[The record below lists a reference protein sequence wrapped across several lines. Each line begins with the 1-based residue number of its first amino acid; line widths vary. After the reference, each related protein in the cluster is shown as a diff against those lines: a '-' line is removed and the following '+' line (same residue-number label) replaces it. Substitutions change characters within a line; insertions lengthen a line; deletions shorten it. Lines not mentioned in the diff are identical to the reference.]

1 MKKYLLL
8 RIGSALVTLW
18 LMSVLVFV
26 SVRLIGDP
34 THLLLPP
41 EATAQD
47 REVLREQMGLNKPVL
62 LQYGIYAGNLL
73 RGDVG
78 ASFITGQPALEVLLP
93 RVVPSILLA
102 GTALLLSVVFG
113 VPAGIAAAQRPRG
126 NLARVADGIAALGLA
141 APAFLVA
148 LLLIR
153 WLSVD
158 LRWLPTNG
166 YGSLAHLVI
175 PALSLSLYSTA
186 ALYKLTQSTMAD
198 ILRADFIRFARIKGI
213 SQRAV
218 IFKHALKN
226 ASLPIL
232 TFTASQF
239 GLLIAGA
246 VSVEVIFGWP
256 GIGGAMVDAISQFD
270 YSVIQAVALVVVL
283 LFVLINLIVDVLYG
297 WLDPRIRLAN

>member
-1 MKKYLLL
+1 MKKYFLL
-8 RIGSALVTLW
+8 RIGSALVTVW
-18 LMSVLVFV
+18 LMSILVFV

-47 REVLREQMGLNKPVL
+47 RQVLREQMGLTKPL
-62 LQYGIYAGNLL
+62 PLQYLIYVGNLL
-73 RGDVG
+73 QGDVG
-78 ASFITGQPALEVLLP
+78 KSFITGQPAMVVLGP
-93 RVVPSILLA
+93 RIMPSMLLA
-102 GTALLLSVVFG
+102 GSALFLSLLFG
-113 VPAGIAAAQRPRG
+113 VPGGIAAAQNPRG
-126 NLARVADGIAALGLA
+126 KAARFGDLLATLGLA
-141 APAFLVA
+141 APAFFIA

-153 WLSVD
+153 CLSVD

-166 YGSLAHLVI
+166 YGSFAHLII

-186 ALYKLTQSTMAD
+186 ALYKLTQSTMGE
-198 ILRADFIRFARIKGI
+198 ILQSDFIRFARIKGI
-213 SQRAV
+213 SPRSV

-232 TFTASQF
+232 TFSASQF

-270 YSVIQAVALVVVL
+270 YTVIQAVALVVVL
-283 LFVLINLIVDVLYG
+283 LFVIINLIVDVLYG

>member
-1 MKKYLLL
+1 MKKYFLL
-8 RIGSALVTLW
+8 RIGSALVTVW

-26 SVRLIGDP
+26 SVRMIGDP

-41 EATAQD
+41 EATAED
-47 REVLREQMGLNKPVL
+47 REVLREQMGLTKPL
-62 LQYGIYAGNLL
+62 PLQYVIYVGNLL
-73 RGDVG
+73 QGDVG
-78 ASFITGQPALEVLLP
+78 KSFITGQPAMAVLGP
-93 RVVPSILLA
+93 RVMPSLLLA
-102 GTALLLSVVFG
+102 GSALFLSLLFG
-113 VPAGIAAAQRPRG
+113 VPGGIAAARNPKGKAARIG
-126 NLARVADGIAALGLA
+126 DLLATLGLA
-141 APAFLVA
+141 APAFFIA

-153 WLSVD
+153 WFSVD

-166 YGSLAHLVI
+166 YGSFAHLII

-186 ALYKLTQSTMAD
+186 ALYKLTQTTMGE
-198 ILRADFIRFARIKGI
+198 ILQSDFIRFARIKGI
-213 SQRAV
+213 SNRSV

-232 TFTASQF
+232 TFSASQF

-246 VSVEVIFGWP
+246 VSIEVIFSWP

-270 YSVIQAVALVVVL
+270 YTVIQAVALVVVL
-283 LFVLINLIVDVLYG
+283 LFVIINLIVDVLYG

>member
-41 EATAQD
+41 EATAHD
-47 REVLREQMGLNKPVL
+47 RDVLREQMGLNKPL
-62 LQYGIYAGNLL
+62 PIQYAIYAGNLL

-78 ASFITGQPALEVLLP
+78 TSFITGQSAVAVLVP
-93 RVVPSILLA
+93 RIVPSLLLA
-102 GTALLLSVVFG
+102 GTALLISLILG
-113 VPAGIAAAQRPRG
+113 VPAGIAAAQRPQGKVARITDL
-126 NLARVADGIAALGLA
+126 LATFGLA

-166 YGSLAHLVI
+166 YGTLAHLVI

-186 ALYKLTQSTMAD
+186 ALYKLTQSTMSD

-213 SQRAV
+213 SQRSV
-218 IFKHALKN
+218 IFKHALKS

-232 TFTASQF
+232 TFSASQF

-270 YSVIQAVALVVVL
+270 YTVIQAVALVVVL

>member
-1 MKKYLLL
+1 MKKHLLL
-8 RIGSALVTLW
+8 RIGSALVTVW

-47 REVLREQMGLNKPVL
+47 RQQLREQMGLTKPLPV
-62 LQYGIYAGNLL
+62 QYLIYAGHLL
-73 RGDVG
+73 QGDVG
-78 ASFITGQPALEVLLP
+78 TSFITGQPAMAVLGPRILP
-93 RVVPSILLA
+93 SMLLA
-102 GTALLLSVVFG
+102 GTALLLSLLLG
-113 VPAGIAAAQRPRG
+113 VPGGIAAAQFPRG
-126 NLARVADGIAALGLA
+126 KVARVGDLLATLGLA
-141 APAFLVA
+141 APAFFVA

-153 WLSVD
+153 WFSVD

-186 ALYKLTQSTMAD
+186 ALYKLTQSTMGE
-198 ILRADFIRFARIKGI
+198 ILQSDFIRFARIKGI
-213 SQRAV
+213 SQRSV
-218 IFKHALKN
+218 IFRHALKN

-232 TFTASQF
+232 TFSASQF

-283 LFVLINLIVDVLYG
+283 LFVIINLIVDVLYG

>member
-8 RIGSALVTLW
+8 RIGSALVTVW

-47 REVLREQMGLNKPVL
+47 RQQLREQMGLTKPLPV
-62 LQYGIYAGNLL
+62 QYLIYAGHLL
-73 RGDVG
+73 QGDVG
-78 ASFITGQPALEVLLP
+78 TSFITGQPAMAVLGPRILP
-93 RVVPSILLA
+93 SMLLA
-102 GTALLLSVVFG
+102 GTALLLSLLLG
-113 VPAGIAAAQRPRG
+113 VPGGIAAAQFPRG
-126 NLARVADGIAALGLA
+126 KVARVGDLLATLGLA
-141 APAFLVA
+141 APAFFVA

-153 WLSVD
+153 WFSVD

-186 ALYKLTQSTMAD
+186 ALYKLTQSTMGE
-198 ILRADFIRFARIKGI
+198 ILQSDFIRFARIKGI
-213 SQRAV
+213 SQRSV
-218 IFKHALKN
+218 IFRHALKN

-232 TFTASQF
+232 TFSASQF

-256 GIGGAMVDAISQFD
+256 GIGGGMVDAISQFD

-283 LFVLINLIVDVLYG
+283 LFVIINLIVDVLYG

>member
-1 MKKYLLL
+1 MKKYFLL
-8 RIGSALVTLW
+8 RIGSALVTVW
-18 LMSVLVFV
+18 LMSILVFV

-47 REVLREQMGLNKPVL
+47 RQVLREQMGLTKPL
-62 LQYGIYAGNLL
+62 PLQYLIYVGNLL
-73 RGDVG
+73 QGDVG
-78 ASFITGQPALEVLLP
+78 KSFITGQPAMAVLGP
-93 RVVPSILLA
+93 RIMPSILLA
-102 GTALLLSVVFG
+102 GSALLLSLVFG
-113 VPAGIAAAQRPRG
+113 VPGGIAAAQNPRG
-126 NLARVADGIAALGLA
+126 KAARIGDLLATLGLA
-141 APAFLVA
+141 APAFFIA

-166 YGSLAHLVI
+166 YGSFAHLII

-186 ALYKLTQSTMAD
+186 ALYKLTQSTMGE
-198 ILRADFIRFARIKGI
+198 ILQSDFIRFARIKGI
-213 SQRAV
+213 SYRSV

-232 TFTASQF
+232 TFSASQF

-270 YSVIQAVALVVVL
+270 YTVIQAVALVVVL
-283 LFVLINLIVDVLYG
+283 LFVIINLIVDVLYG

>member
-8 RIGSALVTLW
+8 RFGSALVTVW
-18 LMSVLVFV
+18 LMSMLVFV
-26 SVRLIGDP
+26 GVRLIGDP

-47 REVLREQMGLNKPVL
+47 REVLREEMGLTKPL
-62 LQYGIYAGNLL
+62 PLQYLIYVTSLL
-73 RGDVG
+73 KGDVG
-78 ASFITGQPALEVLLP
+78 KSFITGQPAMTVLGP
-93 RVVPSILLA
+93 RVMPSLLLA
-102 GTALLLSVVFG
+102 GSALLLSLMSG
-113 VPAGIAAAQRPRG
+113 VPAGIAAARNPGGKAARFG
-126 NLARVADGIAALGLA
+126 DLLASLGLA
-141 APAFLVA
+141 APAFFIA

-153 WLSVD
+153 WFSVD

-166 YGSLAHLVI
+166 YGSFSHLVI

-186 ALYKLTQSTMAD
+186 ALYKLTQSTMGE
-198 ILRADFIRFARIKGI
+198 ILQSDFIRFARIKGI
-213 SQRAV
+213 SNRSV
-218 IFKHALKN
+218 IFKHALKS

-232 TFTASQF
+232 TFSASQF

-270 YSVIQAVALVVVL
+270 YTIIQAVALVVVL
-283 LFVLINLIVDVLYG
+283 LFVIINFIVDVLYG